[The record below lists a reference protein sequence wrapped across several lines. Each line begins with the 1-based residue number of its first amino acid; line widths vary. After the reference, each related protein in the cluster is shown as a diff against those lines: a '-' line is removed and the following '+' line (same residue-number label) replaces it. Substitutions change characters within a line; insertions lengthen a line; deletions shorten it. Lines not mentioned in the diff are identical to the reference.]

1 MASISLL
8 KECAKDHLS
17 DFVDPV
23 GPWKYPARI
32 GPRSFH
38 TYDRQGDS
46 AKFDSLDA
54 FAPSLLDARLGPM
67 EINQMF
73 SGKDTDN
80 PFNNLRV
87 AIERCLTELASLAE
101 QSQGTLDFADIDFSS
116 IDGPWSYVNECYVA
130 SKKTNQIGY
139 SKVSKMLHR
148 KQPTFIPIIDSKL
161 ANFYG
166 LNSNRFYRSEKVSRK
181 ELENYHRLFQT
192 DFRTNRNFLN
202 DLSNEVLTSEGNPV
216 SSLRVADIIIWEHIA
231 TRCSGSTRAK

>member
-1 MASISLL
+1 MASIALL
-8 KECAKDHLS
+8 KNCAKNHLS

-23 GPWKYPARI
+23 GPWKSPARI

-38 TYDRQGDS
+38 TYDRQGDAS
-46 AKFDSLDA
+46 KFDPLDA
-54 FAPSLLDARLGPM
+54 LAPSMLDARLGPM

-73 SGKDTDN
+73 SGNDTDN

-87 AIERCLTELASLAE
+87 TIERCLTELSSLVD
-101 QSQGTLDFADIDFSS
+101 QGQGTLDFANVDFSS
-116 IDGPWSYVNECYVA
+116 MDGPWPYVHACYIA
-130 SKKTNQIGY
+130 SEKTNQIGY

-148 KQPTFIPIIDSKL
+148 KQPTFIPIIDSRL

-166 LNSNRFYRSEKVSRK
+166 LNSQRFYGSEKRGRK
-181 ELENYHRLFQT
+181 ELESYHSLFQT

-202 DLSNEVLTSEGNPV
+202 DMSNDVLTSEGNPV

-231 TRCSGSTRAK
+231 TRCTGTT

>member
-1 MASISLL
+1 MASVALL
-8 KECAKDHLS
+8 KNCAKGHLS

-23 GPWKYPARI
+23 GPWKSPARN

-38 TYDRQGDS
+38 TYDRQGDAS
-46 AKFDSLDA
+46 KFDPLDA
-54 FAPSLLDARLGPM
+54 LAPSMLDARLGPM

-73 SGKDTDN
+73 SANDTDN

-87 AIERCLTELASLAE
+87 TIERCLTQLASLAA
-101 QSQGTLDFADIDFSS
+101 QSQGTLDFADVDFSS
-116 IDGPWSYVNECYVA
+116 IDGPWSYVNACYIA
-130 SKKTNQIGY
+130 SEKTNQIGY

-166 LNSNRFYRSEKVSRK
+166 MNSQRFYGSETRSRR
-181 ELENYHRLFQT
+181 ELEKYHSLFQT

-202 DLSNEVLTSEGNPV
+202 ELSSEVLTSEGNPV
-216 SSLRVADIIIWEHIA
+216 SSLRVADIVIWEHIA
-231 TRCSGSTRAK
+231 TGCSGTTKAK